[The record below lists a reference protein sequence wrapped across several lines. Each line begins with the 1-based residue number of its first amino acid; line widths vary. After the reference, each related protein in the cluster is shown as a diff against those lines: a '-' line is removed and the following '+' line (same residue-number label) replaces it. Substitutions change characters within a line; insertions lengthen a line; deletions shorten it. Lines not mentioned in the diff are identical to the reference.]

1 MKRKTTTLVLYRGIA
16 VPAETAKDVMSK
28 IQSRGLDGEHGFWR
42 FVVPDV
48 PQVRKRIDVL
58 FQQPCLTTNDFF
70 QEKPFRGVCACGD
83 PLGAEFYAGHH
94 NFSQHKNNY
103 PIVIEF
109 EIPLDRVY
117 VDSRDFLCAAF
128 QFWDRYSARRR
139 TRQKRWLKEV
149 FGKGIMRYFDRVCQN
164 PDQTHRM
171 AMCNLAAFDERVVEA
186 HYVNQ
191 KVIAGRYGT
200 VFKSVFFVQGPVP
213 PERIRRLY
221 TFQTYALPL
230 PDLSLDQFL
239 GR

>member
-1 MKRKTTTLVLYRGIA
+1 MRKVTTLVLYRGIA
-16 VPAETAKDVMSK
+16 VPSETAKDVISN

-48 PQVRKRIDVL
+48 PQVRRRIDIL
-58 FQQPCLTTNDFF
+58 FQQPCLTTNDFL
-70 QEKPFRGVCACGD
+70 QETPFRGVCACGD
-83 PLGAEFYAGHH
+83 PLGAEFYAGRH

-109 EIPLDRVY
+109 EISLDQIY
-117 VDSRDFLCAAF
+117 VDSRDFLCSAF
-128 QFWDRYSARRR
+128 QFWDRYSARGR
-139 TRQKRWLKEV
+139 TRQKRWLTEL
-149 FGKGIMRYFDRVCQN
+149 FGKRILRYFDSVCQN
-164 PDQTHRM
+164 TDQTHRI
-171 AMCNLAAFDERVVEA
+171 AMGNLAAFDERVIEA
-186 HYVNQ
+186 HYSNQ

-200 VFKSVFFVQGPVP
+200 VFKSAFFVQGPVP

-221 TFQTYALPL
+221 TFQTYALPS